1 MWVNAEPGPLQ
12 PPPIA
17 MTAPPPRLTPKSAEF
32 RRQREPGWRELELL
46 LERARRHGVTS
57 LDPACLERL
66 PLLYRAALS
75 SLSVARAIA
84 LDRHLLLYLEDL
96 ALRAYLVV
104 YGPRTRLKDSIG
116 EYFRRGLP
124 SAVQAARWHIV
135 VALLALAAGALAG
148 FLLTVADESW
158 IAALVPAGMAA
169 DRGPWSTR
177 ADLLNNEIFAP
188 WPGFIDS
195 FLTLANFLF
204 QHNTAIGILSFSL
217 GFLAGVPTL
226 LLTAYQGLAFGAF
239 LALHYDRGLTW
250 PFLGWVSIHGITEF
264 GAIIL
269 SAAAG
274 LVVAE
279 HVVFPGRYTRVESLR
294 SCGGTAAR
302 IAIGAMLLFFLAAIL
317 EGGFRQLIQST
328 PARLAIGISVGALWM
343 VYLSKRV
350 GEGTS

>member
-1 MWVNAEPGPLQ
+1 MTEPLS
-12 PPPIA
+12 
-17 MTAPPPRLTPKSAEF
+17 TLTLKSAEF
-32 RRQREPGWRELELL
+32 RREREPGWRELELL
-46 LERARRHGVTS
+46 LERVRRYGVAS
-57 LDPACLERL
+57 LDPQSLERL

-96 ALRAYLVV
+96 ALRSYLVV
-104 YGPRTRLKDSIG
+104 YGPRDRLRDSIASF
-116 EYFRRGLP
+116 FRRGLP
-124 SAVQAARWHIV
+124 GAVQSARWHIV
-135 VALLALAAGALAG
+135 IALLTLLCGIVSGFVLAVG
-148 FLLTVADESW
+148 DESW
-158 IAALVPAGMAA
+158 FTTLVPAGMAA

-188 WPGFIDS
+188 WPGFIAS

-226 LLTAYQGLAFGAF
+226 LLTAYQGLTFGSF
-239 LALHYDRGLTW
+239 LALHYNRGLTW
-250 PFLGWVSIHGITEF
+250 QCLGWVSIHGMTEF

-279 HVVFPGRYTRVESLR
+279 HVLFPGRYSRVESLR
-294 SCGGTAAR
+294 RCGGTAAR

-317 EGGFRQLIQST
+317 EGGFRQLVQST
-328 PARLAIGISVGALWM
+328 PLRMIIGISVAALWIAW
-343 VYLSKRV
+343 LCRRT
-350 GEGTS
+350 GEGTP

>member
-1 MWVNAEPGPLQ
+1 MMSDS
-12 PPPIA
+12 PPA
-17 MTAPPPRLTPKSAEF
+17 LTLKSAAF
-32 RRQREPGWRELELL
+32 RREREPGWRELEML
-46 LERARRHGVTS
+46 LERVGRHGVAS
-57 LDPACLERL
+57 LDPQSLERL

-104 YGPRTRLKDSIG
+104 YGPRERLRDSIG
-116 EYFRRGLP
+116 GFFRRGLP
-124 SAVQAARWHIV
+124 RAVQSARWHVLI
-135 VALLALAAGALAG
+135 ALLTLICGTVAG
-148 FLLTVADESW
+148 FLLTMGDESW
-158 IAALVPAGMAA
+158 FTVLVPASLAGG
-169 DRGPWSTR
+169 RGPWSTR

-195 FLTLANFLF
+195 FLSLANFLF

-226 LLTAYQGLAFGAF
+226 LLTAYQGLTFGSF
-239 LALHYDRGLTW
+239 LALHYDRGLLW
-250 PFLGWVSIHGITEF
+250 QCLGWVSIHGVTEF

-274 LVVAE
+274 LVVAQ
-279 HVVFPGRYTRVESLR
+279 HVLFPGRYSRVESLR

-302 IAIGAMLLFFLAAIL
+302 IAIGAMVLFFLAAIL
-317 EGGFRQLIQST
+317 EGGFRQLVQST
-328 PARLAIGISVGALWM
+328 PLRMIIGIGVGAVWIA
-343 VYLSKRV
+343 YLCRRT
-350 GEGTS
+350 EQGTP